1 MPEEKTFFVRGEDG
15 EEYGPVGLAE
25 LRQWVAENRAG
36 LGTTVRL
43 GAPGELW
50 QPWQYHPELVAL
62 LADVRVTGSG
72 VDGASPIVAPLGRRS
87 VAAVT
92 DLILCYLVTAP
103 ILAVVFFL
111 PPEDLSAR
119 LYVYYW
125 SVLQGAAATAAV
137 PEIPLWFAALSN
149 LVYYGI
155 PVLYFGGFVAA
166 HSRTPAKSIFRLR
179 VVDAQGR
186 KPVFL
191 KAFLRG
197 LIFVASVYVFYG
209 IPLLYAF
216 LNPQRRALH
225 DIVAS
230 TYVVER

>member
-1 MPEEKTFFVRGEDG
+1 MPEEKAFFVRGEDG

-43 GAPGELW
+43 DAPGELW

-72 VDGASPIVAPLGRRS
+72 VDGASPIVAPLGCRS
-87 VAAVT
+87 IAAVT

-111 PPEDLSAR
+111 LPADLIVR
-119 LYVYYW
+119 LYTYSW
-125 SVLQGAAATAAV
+125 ALLQGAAATSAA
-137 PEIPLWFAALSN
+137 PMIPGWFAVLSD
-149 LVYYGI
+149 LVWYGM

-166 HSRTPAKSIFRLR
+166 HGRTPAKSIFRLR

-186 KPVFL
+186 KPVFF
-191 KAFLRG
+191 KACLRS
-197 LIFVASVYVFYG
+197 LVFVASVYVFYG
-209 IPLLYAF
+209 IPLLYTF

-225 DIVAS
+225 DLAAG
-230 TYVVER
+230 TYVVEG